1 MSLCFLADMYRP
13 TPNARESHFDEEAK
27 KKKDKIGITANGIK
41 FMR

>member
-27 KKKDKIGITANGIK
+27 IKKTKLELQQMELNS
-41 FMR
+41 